1 MVFKYKVK
9 LSTCIKMLFNFWCIC
24 VLIAELRVL
33 IAELRKLFDF
43 FNVV

>member
-24 VLIAELRVL
+24 VLIAELR
-33 IAELRKLFDF
+33 KLFDF